1 MDKFSFFNSAH
12 SVFFEEIYESFLKDP
27 DSVEPS
33 WRSFFQ
39 GYQFG
44 FENYNAKTPVIS
56 QAISKE
62 FQVINLINDYRKR
75 GHLFTKTNPVRE
87 RRVYEPKLDIEN
99 FDLNK
104 KDLDIVFE
112 AGREVGLGP
121 SKLSDI
127 IHHLNLVY
135 CQSIGVEY
143 MYIRDQ
149 N

>member
-12 SVFFEEIYESFLKDP
+12 SAFFEEIYESFIKDP

-44 FENYNAKTPVIS
+44 FENYNAKTPVVS

-87 RRVYEPKLDIEN
+87 RREYNPKLEIKN
-99 FDLNK
+99 YGLGQKDLNT
-104 KDLDIVFE
+104 VFE

-121 SKLSDI
+121 SSLSNI
-127 IHHLNLVY
+127 IY
-135 CQSIGVEY
+135 IGNVEL
-143 MYIRDQ
+143 
-149 N
+149 

>member
-12 SVFFEEIYESFLKDP
+12 SAFFEEIYESFKDP

-33 WRSFFQ
+33 WRSFQ

-87 RRVYEPKLDIEN
+87 EEYEPKLDIEN

-112 AGREVGLGP
+112 AG
-121 SKLSDI
+121 
-127 IHHLNLVY
+127 LVK
-135 CQSIGVEY
+135 
-143 MYIRDQ
+143 
-149 N
+149 

>member
-1 MDKFSFFNSAH
+1 MQ
-12 SVFFEEIYESFLKDP
+12 IYESFLKDP

-44 FENYNAKTPVIS
+44 FENYNAKTPVVS

-87 RRVYEPKLDIEN
+87 RREYQPKLEIEN
-99 FDLNK
+99 LASTFYFIYKYQD
-104 KDLDIVFE
+104 
-112 AGREVGLGP
+112 A
-121 SKLSDI
+121 S
-127 IHHLNLVY
+127 
-135 CQSIGVEY
+135 
-143 MYIRDQ
+143 
-149 N
+149 